1 METPT
6 IREGL
11 EEYAKSLDLSLDEVM
26 ALLEDV
32 FKGDVV
38 METGA

>member
-11 EEYAKSLDLSLDEVM
+11 EEYAKSLDLSLTEVV
-26 ALLEDV
+26 ALLECV
-32 FKGDVV
+32 FSGEPLPED
-38 METGA
+38 A

>member
-11 EEYAKSLDLSLDEVM
+11 EEYARSLDLTLTEVLD
-26 ALLEDV
+26 LLECV
-32 FKGDVV
+32 FSGEPLPED
-38 METGA
+38 A